1 MIETLLFFGLLTAI
15 AGAMIAQSKNR
26 SPLMGALVGFFFNL
40 LGLLVLAV
48 LSKREPY
55 YYDDDEYR

>member
-1 MIETLLFFGLLTAI
+1 VIEVILFFGLVTAI

-26 SPLMGALVGFFFNL
+26 SPLVGALVGFFFNL

-55 YYDDDEYR
+55 YDDDRY